1 MYCNGDLL
9 CNRLLILLFQASIR
23 WKRKTIDVSRQNVNA
38 TLAAML
44 ASAASII
51 TQTGVEPEDINYTSV
66 GSAVTT
72 M

>member
-1 MYCNGDLL
+1 M
-9 CNRLLILLFQASIR
+9 
-23 WKRKTIDVSRQNVNA
+23 DVSRQNVNA